1 MVKIGRGETNH
12 LYVDV
17 DGTLLIWP
25 TVAGSPRSGETPK
38 VNEALVDC
46 IKRWLKVSKGR
57 LVIWSM
63 GGPEHAELAATLC
76 GFDTCI
82 CIAKPDLVIDDAA
95 HKLFMPKFP
104 GMLPEAFCASATW

>member
-25 TVAGSPRSGETPK
+25 TNPGSPRPGEQPRIN
-38 VNEALVDC
+38 VELVEC
-46 IKRWLKVSKGR
+46 IKRWQSVSGGQ

-63 GGPEHAELAATLC
+63 GGVKHCEMAAELC
-76 GFDTCI
+76 GFI
-82 CIAKPDLVIDDAA
+82 GVCIAKPDLIYR
-95 HKLFMPKFP
+95 
-104 GMLPEAFCASATW
+104 